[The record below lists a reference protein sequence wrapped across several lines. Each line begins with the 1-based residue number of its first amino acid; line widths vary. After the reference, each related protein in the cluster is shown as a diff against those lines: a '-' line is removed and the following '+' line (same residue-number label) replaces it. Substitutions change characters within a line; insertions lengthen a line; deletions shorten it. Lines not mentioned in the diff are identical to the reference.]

1 MRFSAKFVKQ
11 VFKVINMKKLVGQN
25 MVDPPPRL
33 ELNTQQLKRS
43 QLPQRQET
51 IGASDLITL
60 FPVHPTTQ
68 HVFYLHGGGYALEAS
83 PFHKKIQAYFVSKYG
98 LKVSAFDYPLA
109 PEYTAEV
116 TLRETLKAFQRLVF
130 LYPDDQFYLFG
141 DSAGGGLALSLA
153 QYLRDLALA
162 EVPVEPAN
170 SAASLAPNTSTS
182 PGGES
187 LLEAGLADLCQTA
200 RHRPQKLALI
210 SPWLD
215 LTLQDP
221 RIAGI
226 ENRDVLLE
234 RELLAEAAAN
244 YAGGLALT
252 DPRVSPLFGELTDLG
267 ALLVI
272 SGTDD
277 ILNPDVLNLEERL
290 QALGSPDS
298 TGTQLTLSIAP
309 EMMHDFVVYPL
320 KESAPYLDL
329 IGNFY
334 TEK

>member
-1 MRFSAKFVKQ
+1 M
-11 VFKVINMKKLVGQN
+11 
-25 MVDPPPRL
+25 
-33 ELNTQQLKRS
+33 
-43 QLPQRQET
+43 
-51 IGASDLITL
+51 
-60 FPVHPTTQ
+60 
-68 HVFYLHGGGYALEAS
+68 
-83 PFHKKIQAYFVSKYG
+83 
-98 LKVSAFDYPLA
+98 
-109 PEYTAEV
+109 
-116 TLRETLKAFQRLVF
+116 
-130 LYPDDQFYLFG
+130 
-141 DSAGGGLALSLA
+141 
-153 QYLRDLALA
+153 
-162 EVPVEPAN
+162 
-170 SAASLAPNTSTS
+170 
-182 PGGES
+182 
-187 LLEAGLADLCQTA
+187 
-200 RHRPQKLALI
+200 
-210 SPWLD
+210 
-215 LTLQDP
+215 
-221 RIAGI
+221 
-226 ENRDVLLE
+226 
-234 RELLAEAAAN
+234 AEAAAN